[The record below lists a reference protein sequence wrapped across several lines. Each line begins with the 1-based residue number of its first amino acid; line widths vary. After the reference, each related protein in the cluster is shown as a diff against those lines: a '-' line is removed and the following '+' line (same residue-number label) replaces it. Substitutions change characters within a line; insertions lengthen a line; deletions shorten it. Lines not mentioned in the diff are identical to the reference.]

1 MAGCIGE
8 RAKPKRRKLGP
19 GPGENG
25 SYAVEGII
33 DSKLFPASLHSRV
46 PRVTKYRVRFVGWGP
61 MHDEW
66 MLEDDLED
74 AQELLTDY
82 KHREEVRVLQNETLG
97 LYSQLGAISEK
108 LEDVMEQNKAMRIKL
123 RKQNGGRMEA
133 WNPAVVAAAAPAVAV
148 ADAYQGWVYQG
159 GYDSDGYVSD
169 GSQFGYSS
177 NRCDMCHDGT
187 CPHCCD
193 DCHGA

>member
-1 MAGCIGE
+1 LLIFARESQRPLRILSRSRAAGAGSSSRVREVAIVDRMASAASPFIERQPGDTDAIHLAKRQVATNQMIAGCIGE
-8 RAKPKRRKLGP
+8 RAKPKRQKLGP

-82 KHREEVRVLQNETLG
+82 KHREEVRVLQNKTLG
-97 LYSQLGAISEK
+97 LYSQLGAIS
-108 LEDVMEQNKAMRIKL
+108 
-123 RKQNGGRMEA
+123 
-133 WNPAVVAAAAPAVAV
+133 
-148 ADAYQGWVYQG
+148 
-159 GYDSDGYVSD
+159 
-169 GSQFGYSS
+169 
-177 NRCDMCHDGT
+177 
-187 CPHCCD
+187 
-193 DCHGA
+193 

>member
-1 MAGCIGE
+1 MVAS
-8 RAKPKRRKLGP
+8 RRPNPTSPKRYMDELNNEFVSRKVQKA
-19 GPGENG
+19 E
-25 SYAVEGII
+25 
-33 DSKLFPASLHSRV
+33 
-46 PRVTKYRVRFVGWGP
+46 
-61 MHDEW
+61 
-66 MLEDDLED
+66 ED
-74 AQELLTDY
+74 AD
-82 KHREEVRVLQNETLG
+82 LQADIA
-97 LYSQLGAISEK
+97 AI
-108 LEDVMEQNKAMRIKL
+108 KAAKEAEALHAEYQR
-123 RKQNGGRMEA
+123 RMEA